1 MKPASLIRDRLDEQI
16 REVKMLQADIDSH
29 RPSIENMAR
38 AADDL
43 LRSGGSRVSKKVEGK
58 LKDVLSRYEKLVQ
71 KLVERAVL
79 LNDVSASLDS
89 FNYSVS
95 HFEQWFIEMF
105 DLVETKLIGDN
116 ASAVLDEILRRK
128 DEKKRDF
135 DEMITSGKTLVSRKD
150 VTDTTPAKDKIRV
163 NKAYPIMLTFIILL
177 KISTIQSF
185 TRALALFIYSP
196 LKTNGKT

>member
-1 MKPASLIRDRLDEQI
+1 MKPASLIRERLDEQI

-105 DLVETKLIGDN
+105 DALETKLVGDN
-116 ASAVLDEILRRK
+116 APAILDEILRQK
-128 DEKKRDF
+128 DNKKRDF

-150 VTDTTPAKDKIRV
+150 VTDTTPAKDKIQV
-163 NKAYPIMLTFIILL
+163 FKNLI
-177 KISTIQSF
+177 
-185 TRALALFIYSP
+185 
-196 LKTNGKT
+196 N